1 MEKRARDIIE
11 RCKLPEAIKL
21 RTKLGYNHNDIM
33 IREETSTA
41 GKIINFFP
49 KILYLITENQIFGFG
64 LMKEIIKIMTQMM
77 KKTKTVC
84 LKSMI

>member
-41 GKIINFFP
+41 EKIINFFP